1 MSMNL
6 YERDYTLILT
16 QEEQE
21 AQNNYEKFKAK
32 KGMKTPANN
41 PLHSHPNLECRKFI
55 WCYNSYFP
63 NNCLYFAEPKRLNLL
78 DESEKY
84 KYALYSATN
93 ENQIQTYIK
102 SNRKWFIP
110 GSIFKDYNFGHHDA
124 YLFPELKL
132 GAEYIVDYALLGKS
146 SDGYSLVLIEFEN
159 PDTPFAISTSNTE
172 SDSVRKG
179 ITQIRDWKRW
189 IDNNRDYFFQSIG
202 LKDRSIDIPVSR
214 IFYCL
219 VVSRRDYMDKKAT
232 DLRSQ
237 LCFEMNNT
245 KIISFDRLEENICK
259 LDRGY

>member
-1 MSMNL
+1 MKL
-6 YERDYTLILT
+6 YERDYTVILT
-16 QEEQE
+16 QEEKE
-21 AQNNYEKFKAK
+21 AQQGYEKFMARPGIKN
-32 KGMKTPANN
+32 PRDN
-41 PLHSHPNLECRKFI
+41 PLHSHPNWECRKFI
-55 WCYNSYFP
+55 WCHNSYFP
-63 NNCLYFAEPKRLNLL
+63 NNCLYFAEPGKLDLS

-84 KYALYSATN
+84 KSALYTSKN

-102 SNRKWFIP
+102 GNRKWFIP

-132 GAEYIVDYALLGKS
+132 GAEYIVDYVLLGKS

-159 PDTPFAISTSNTE
+159 PDTPFAIAASNTE

-179 ITQIRDWKRW
+179 ITQIRDWKIW
-189 IDNNRDYFFQSIG
+189 IDNNRDYFFQSTG
-202 LKDRSIDIPVSR
+202 LNDKKIDVPISR

-219 VVSRRDYMDKKAT
+219 VVSRRDCMDKKAT

-237 LCFEMNNT
+237 LCYEMNNT
-245 KIISFDRLEENICK
+245 KIISFDRLGDNICN